1 MAGPATPDLAGI
13 VDLVGR
19 LTEAIARGDAT
30 AVDVARTAGSDVS
43 DDGAPL
49 GVKTPA
55 DVSGVEQVSVTR
67 QWGGDVPNAAAITL
81 TAGVSLPQL
90 EAHLGAARPIP
101 SVRPGE
107 QLVVLGGADGDATT
121 LAAVD
126 ASGDVRTITVRR
138 ESD

>member
-1 MAGPATPDLAGI
+1 MTGPATPDIAGI

-19 LTEAIARGDAT
+19 LMEAIARGDAT
-30 AVDVARTAGSDVS
+30 AVGVARTAGSDVS

-49 GVKTPA
+49 GVTTPA

-81 TAGVSLPQL
+81 TPGLRLPQL

-107 QLVVLGGADGDATT
+107 QLVLS
-121 LAAVD
+121 L
-126 ASGDVRTITVRR
+126 IHI
-138 ESD
+138 

>member
-13 VDLVGR
+13 VNLVGR
-19 LTEAIARGDAT
+19 LTEAIAGAGAT
-30 AVDVARTAGSDVS
+30 AVDVARAAGSDVS

-49 GVKTPA
+49 GVKASA
-55 DVSGVEQVSVTR
+55 DVPGVEQVSVTR

-81 TAGVSLPQL
+81 TPGLRLPQL
-90 EAHLGAARPIP
+90 EAQLGAARPIP

-107 QLVVLGGADGDATT
+107 QLVVLGDADGDATT

-126 ASGDVRTITVRR
+126 AGGEVRTITVRR